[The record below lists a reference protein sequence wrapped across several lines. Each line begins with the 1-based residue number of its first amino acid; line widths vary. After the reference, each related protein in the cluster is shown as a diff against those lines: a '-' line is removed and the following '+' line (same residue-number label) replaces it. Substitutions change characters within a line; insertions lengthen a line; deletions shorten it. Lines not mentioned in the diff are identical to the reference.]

1 MINEKTVY
9 EMTQAELNYQ
19 YRNVILKHREAD
31 QAYKLMR
38 PGAGKKAQKSNWLNF
53 EKAYPPNDDEIEKI
67 DFLNLMKASSKDKNA
82 VKITVDAEDDVKK
95 GAEAMLERDLKAF
108 NSAYP
113 SYTPGGH
120 LPITPA
126 KRAYDRY
133 KTHYIAYSNLSDAT
147 LIAECEKVVLN
158 SPDGPEYCFHIAH
171 LTNEAWPE
179 AERRIAESPWWSY
192 MYAKMVLKGPFLD
205 GEATIAT
212 SGQYAYRY
220 AWFVIKDRFTQGE
233 QAISQDPR
241 ASFFYAQRVIG
252 GRFVQGEAAILEAE
266 KEPGALPAA
275 VSLAAEYRKWCIKI
289 GTPIEYSSITVKV
302 GALS

>member
-1 MINEKTVY
+1 MNNEKTIY
-9 EMTQAELNYQ
+9 EMTQAELNDQ
-19 YRNVILKHREAD
+19 YRYVILKHREAD
-31 QAYKLMR
+31 HAYKLMR
-38 PGAGKKAQKSNWLNF
+38 SGGDKKTKKSNWLLF
-53 EKAYPPNDDEIEKI
+53 ENTYPPNVDEVEKI
-67 DFLNLMKASSKDKNA
+67 DFLNLMKAASNDY
-82 VKITVDAEDDVKK
+82 DANT
-95 GAEAMLERDLKAF
+95 AEPKHERAMEAF

-113 SYTPGGH
+113 AYTLRGH

-133 KTHYIAYSNLSDAT
+133 KTHYNAYSDLSDAT

-252 GRFVQGEAAILEAE
+252 GRFVLGEATILQAE
-266 KEPGALPAA
+266 KESGAPPTA

-289 GTPIEYSSITVKV
+289 GTPIVYSSNTVKEGV
-302 GALS
+302 LS

>member
-1 MINEKTVY
+1 MNNEKTIY
-9 EMTQAELNYQ
+9 EMTQAELNDQ
-19 YRNVILKHREAD
+19 YRNAILKHREAD

-38 PGAGKKAQKSNWLNF
+38 SGGDKKTNKSNWLQF
-53 EKAYPPNDDEIEKI
+53 ENTYPPNVYEVEKV
-67 DFLNLMKASSKDKNA
+67 DFLNLMKAASNDN
-82 VKITVDAEDDVKK
+82 DANT
-95 GAEAMLERDLKAF
+95 AEPKHERAMKAF

-113 SYTPGGH
+113 AYTLRGH

-133 KTHYIAYSNLSDAT
+133 KTHYNAYSDLSDAT

-205 GEATIAT
+205 GEAAIAT

-220 AWFVIKDRFTQGE
+220 AWFVINGRFVQGE

-252 GRFVQGEAAILEAE
+252 GRFVLGEAAIFQAE
-266 KEPGALPAA
+266 TDPDASASA

-289 GTPIEYSSITVKV
+289 GTPIVYSSNTVKEGV
-302 GALS
+302 LS

>member
-1 MINEKTVY
+1 MNNEKRIY
-9 EMTQAELNYQ
+9 EMTQSELNDQ
-19 YRNVILKHREAD
+19 YRNVILKQREAD
-31 QAYKLMR
+31 QAYKLM
-38 PGAGKKAQKSNWLNF
+38 GSGGDKKTKKSNWLNF
-53 EKAYPPNDDEIEKI
+53 EKAFPPMEME
-67 DFLNLMKASSKDKNA
+67 
-82 VKITVDAEDDVKK
+82 VKK
-95 GAEAMLERDLKAF
+95 IEFLRLINEDEAKMAPETKYERVANAF
-108 NSAYP
+108 SSASPAYSP
-113 SYTPGGH
+113 RGH

-126 KRAYDRY
+126 KTAYERY
-133 KTHYIAYSNLSDAT
+133 KTHYNTYSDLSDAT

-220 AWFVIKDRFTQGE
+220 AWFVINGRFVQGE

-252 GRFVQGEAAILEAE
+252 GRFVLGEAAIFQAE
-266 KEPGALPAA
+266 TDSDASASA

-289 GTPIEYSSITVKV
+289 GTPIVYSSNTVNV
-302 GALS
+302 GVLS